1 MRFGISATSSILPKN
16 LRTRLR
22 PVNVCAIVGLV
33 LRRALCGDGFP
44 TADQAVPRE
53 RYRSGQ
59 AQCDAPDVGRSLEPA
74 ANCRSGCQAPNHIL
88 RIICK
93 FSAVTWRFRGVITPE
108 SLDFVHDYFNSTL
121 APTFSRV

>member
-44 TADQAVPRE
+44 TADGRAPGEVLLRPRPGGC
-53 RYRSGQ
+53 RRS
-59 AQCDAPDVGRSLEPA
+59 APLWDAPATLAIRPQPPNRMQVQR
-74 ANCRSGCQAPNHIL
+74 RYAPIVA
-88 RIICK
+88 IPG
-93 FSAVTWRFRGVITPE
+93 VTTPE
-108 SLDFVHDYFNSTL
+108 SLEF
-121 APTFSRV
+121 